1 MESSTEIG
9 LLGDLVTQFREGA
22 EKDAGYV
29 LGEEIPDKLG
39 KVLHRITEIL
49 SRHDA
54 ERLLEHGVALWNSV
68 VTLDVP
74 EKSTQEKENIFN
86 LVKLRHIAAD
96 AIYMGISA
104 LGGIST
110 KFEIADASLLQFY
123 TACGRR
129 YVDIGNLDLAGV
141 CYQKAFEFLNSME
154 TAGKPRESSQKQL
167 AKVVFE
173 LFMGAAEC
181 AWEKGDTESA
191 FVLVENAAKKID
203 DLPEEIDFLARYW
216 ITSSIFQSRSVPDR
230 NPFAKVSNT
239 TLQ

>member
-54 ERLLEHGVALWNSV
+54 ERLLEHGAKLVFRRGLELRTLTTRDHLCLGVALWNSV

-110 KFEIADASLLQFY
+110 KFEIAD
-123 TACGRR
+123 GRSSSS
-129 YVDIGNLDLAGV
+129 VLTLLDL
-141 CYQKAFEFLNSME
+141 
-154 TAGKPRESSQKQL
+154 R
-167 AKVVFE
+167 
-173 LFMGAAEC
+173 
-181 AWEKGDTESA
+181 
-191 FVLVENAAKKID
+191 
-203 DLPEEIDFLARYW
+203 DF
-216 ITSSIFQSRSVPDR
+216 
-230 NPFAKVSNT
+230 
-239 TLQ
+239 